1 MLTPQRPGREQD
13 GPWLNKRR
21 YSVVQEIEM
30 REREPVANSQAR
42 HSRRLSYTMATQP
55 RIFFNLHFLIR
66 QAKVLDLLTSLETR
80 GLGKI
85 GGCHLLTLL
94 WNVGNKEFNS
104 NLLLFSS
111 THSQ

>member
-42 HSRRLSYTMATQP
+42 HSRRLSYTMAL
-55 RIFFNLHFLIR
+55 IAANLFHFN
-66 QAKVLDLLTSLETR
+66 
-80 GLGKI
+80 
-85 GGCHLLTLL
+85 
-94 WNVGNKEFNS
+94 FN
-104 NLLLFSS
+104 F
-111 THSQ
+111 